1 MSRAAASVNEDA
13 RGSDASGPRAGAPAA
28 RGRPLTLR
36 RAARYRGYLFI
47 LPALAVFAVF
57 FYYALGF
64 NLYLSVSSWNLVGP
78 ARGFVGLANYR
89 AIVASPRFHRTLLNT
104 GVYTA
109 GSTLCSMAAGL
120 ALALALRRPTRLA
133 RLLQGVLFA
142 PYVIS
147 WVSVA
152 LLWLWLLDPQY
163 GLVDAGLTRLGL
175 PAVNWLGAESTAL
188 WSLVILTVWKTV
200 GYDMVIYLGGL
211 QAIPSDVYE
220 AASLDGAGRLAQV
233 VRITLPL
240 LSPTVFFLVVTSVV
254 FSFEAFDIVN
264 IMTQGGPIH
273 DATSLFVYF
282 IYVVGFQYFQIGQ
295 AAAASVLLFV
305 ILLVLTV
312 LEFRFLQRS
321 VHYAA

>member
-1 MSRAAASVNEDA
+1 VT
-13 RGSDASGPRAGAPAA
+13 GPHAGAPA
-28 RGRPLTLR
+28 RGRRLLPLR

-47 LPALAVFAVF
+47 LPALVVFGVF

-64 NLYLSVSSWNLVGP
+64 NLYLSVSSWNLVSP
-78 ARGFVGLANYR
+78 ERRFVGLANYR
-89 AIVASPRFHRTLLNT
+89 VVMTSPRFHRTLVNT

-109 GSTLCSMAAGL
+109 GSTLCSMVAGL
-120 ALALALRRPTRLA
+120 ALALALRHPTRPA
-133 RLLQGVLFA
+133 RLLQGVLFT

-163 GLVDAGLTRLGL
+163 GLIDAALARLGL
-175 PAVNWLGAESTAL
+175 PAVNWLGAEGTAL

-200 GYDMVIYLGGL
+200 GYDMLVYLGGL

-233 VRITLPL
+233 FRITLPL
-240 LSPTVFFLVVTSVV
+240 LSPTVFFLVVTSVI

-312 LEFRFLQRS
+312 LEFQFLQRS